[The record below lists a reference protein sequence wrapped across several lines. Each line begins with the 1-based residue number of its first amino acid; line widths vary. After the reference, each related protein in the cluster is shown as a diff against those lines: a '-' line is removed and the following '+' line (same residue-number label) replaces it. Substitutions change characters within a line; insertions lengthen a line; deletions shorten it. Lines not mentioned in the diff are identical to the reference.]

1 MNVRKIM
8 DAYGE
13 RNMARPFGDIVAE
26 RYKAVYLPF
35 AATGPYQPRL
45 GSSYYFQPDTEL
57 DCTNAVIKGIE
68 IVNNTI
74 LQSNLSPVGL
84 KDNPSALQL
93 DRAILYISNLKR
105 EVLATLP
112 LWDLIR
118 NQNGGKLLFTHFDSH
133 IWQNCYV
140 EFTDTTGL
148 TAANGLQFMVYY
160 DQIKK

>member
-1 MNVRKIM
+1 MDVRKVM
-8 DAYGE
+8 DAYGKN
-13 RNMARPFGDIVAE
+13 NMARPFGDIVSE

-45 GSSYYFQPDTEL
+45 GSSFYFQPDHEL
-57 DCTNAVIKGIE
+57 DGRIAIIKGIE

-74 LQSNLSPVGL
+74 LESSLTPVGK
-84 KDNPSALQL
+84 KDNPSSLQL
-93 DRAILYISNLKR
+93 DRAILYISNTHR
-105 EVLATLP
+105 EIIATLP

-118 NQNGGKLLFTHFDSH
+118 NQNGGKLLFTHFTTQ

-148 TAANGLQFMVYY
+148 TSDNGLQFMIYY
-160 DQIKK
+160 DEKK